1 MTKTEETRNEEARN
15 EETNIEKN
23 KISEIK
29 DSTATFEE
37 ALAKAGDGKYILRL
51 YVAGMGPKS
60 MQAIDNIKR
69 ICEEYLPGKYQLEV
83 IDIYQYPIF
92 AKEGQIVAAP
102 TLIKELPPP
111 LRKLIGSMA
120 DTERVLVGMDLKF
133 KADKE

>member
-29 DSTATFEE
+29 DSTAAFEE

>member
-1 MTKTEETRNEEARN
+1 MTQNEENR
-15 EETNIEKN
+15 T
-23 KISEIK
+23 SDVK
-29 DSTATFEE
+29 DSTTAFEE
-37 ALAKAGDGKYILRL
+37 ALTRNDEEKYVLHL

-60 MQAIDNIKR
+60 VQAIENIKR

-92 AKEGQIVAAP
+92 AKDGQIVAAP

-120 DTERVLVGMDLKF
+120 DTERVLVGMDLKL
-133 KADKE
+133 KTDKK

>member
-1 MTKTEETRNEEARN
+1 MTRNEET
-15 EETNIEKN
+15 ETMDF
-23 KISEIK
+23 K
-29 DSTATFEE
+29 DSTAAFEE
-37 ALAKAGDGKYILRL
+37 ELTKKEDGKYVLRL
-51 YVAGMGPKS
+51 FVAGMGPKS

-69 ICEEYLPGKYQLEV
+69 ICEAYLPDKYQLEI

-92 AKEGQIVAAP
+92 AKDGQIVAAP

-120 DTERVLVGMDLKF
+120 DTERVLVGMDIKS